1 VKNILIALAILFVT
15 IALTVPVYVVRFF
28 GNKRVSGSS
37 GL

>member
-1 VKNILIALAILFVT
+1 MKNILIALAILFAT
-15 IALTVPVYVVRFF
+15 IALTVPVSVVSFF